1 MWWWPAT
8 TSRAR
13 APPPGGWP
21 TTHSWCG
28 IPTPWRLTRTAG
40 CWRREAGN
48 EPAAGRPAVRG
59 AAGRIGG
66 AVQPVR
72 DRRLRRGGRRA
83 VVGVAAAAR
92 HVRLVRRDQRAAGVP
107 GQPVRVGAGADA
119 DLERPSDP
127 AARHRDHPG
136 GAGVRGRRRAAPD
149 RIGDGRRRLRAAGR
163 RRPRAG
169 GAGPGGTELGHDRG
183 AGLAVAADA
192 GAGRDR
198 HRHLRRDRHR
208 DPVRRLPLLRSA
220 GRSVH
225 GGRPGHGR
233 AGRPGR
239 SRRRRH
245 GALGEAGAM
254 SHAVRMHDVRYR
266 YPDAARPALDG
277 VSLDVEQGELVL
289 VLGESGSG
297 KSTLLR
303 AALGLVPSFHG
314 GELAGRVVS
323 EGLDTREHSPA
334 QVARHVG
341 LVFQDPESQ
350 LVMRRADHEVAFGL
364 ENLGC
369 DPREILPRAEQALTA
384 VAAGHL
390 AERETGKLS
399 GGEQQRVAIA
409 SVLAMGQ
416 STLLLDEPT
425 SQLDPIAAEELLAL
439 VTRINRDRGI
449 TVMLAEHRT
458 SRIFAEADRVVVME
472 AGRIVFDGSP
482 AEAAVHLA
490 GSTPWLLPPVTQ
502 AFVAAHRPELPLT
515 VRDARR
521 LAAPAPPSRREL
533 PAAATVVGLTSVTK
547 RYGDIPALRGATTA
561 LRAGTVTA
569 LVGPNGA
576 GKSTLARIATGLE
589 PPDGGRVEGD
599 GVRGYVSQNPAHH
612 AVRER
617 VDDEVA
623 YALENLGVA
632 APERSRRVA
641 AELARFGLEE
651 LAERHPRDLSSGE
664 RQRLAIASV
673 MVMRPKLLVLDEPT
687 RGMDGLRKLALA
699 ELVGRLAEDGCGVIV
714 VTHDIDFAAEAAEAV
729 TTMARGRVL
738 ADGCSVDLLAHGGFF
753 ACQAGLALGCTT
765 IAEAGALLRTET
777 ERAGV

>member
-1 MWWWPAT
+1 
-8 TSRAR
+8 
-13 APPPGGWP
+13 
-21 TTHSWCG
+21 
-28 IPTPWRLTRTAG
+28 
-40 CWRREAGN
+40 
-48 EPAAGRPAVRG
+48 
-59 AAGRIGG
+59 
-66 AVQPVR
+66 
-72 DRRLRRGGRRA
+72 
-83 VVGVAAAAR
+83 
-92 HVRLVRRDQRAAGVP
+92 
-107 GQPVRVGAGADA
+107 
-119 DLERPSDP
+119 
-127 AARHRDHPG
+127 
-136 GAGVRGRRRAAPD
+136 
-149 RIGDGRRRLRAAGR
+149 
-163 RRPRAG
+163 
-169 GAGPGGTELGHDRG
+169 
-183 AGLAVAADA
+183 
-192 GAGRDR
+192 
-198 HRHLRRDRHR
+198 
-208 DPVRRLPLLRSA
+208 
-220 GRSVH
+220 
-225 GGRPGHGR
+225 
-233 AGRPGR
+233 
-239 SRRRRH
+239 
-245 GALGEAGAM
+245 M
-254 SHAVRMHDVRYR
+254 SHALRMQDVRYR

-334 QVARHVG
+334 QMARHVG

-449 TVMLAEHRT
+449 TVVLAEHRT

-482 AEAAVHLA
+482 AEAAAHLA
-490 GSTPWLLPPVTQ
+490 GSAPWLLPPVTQ

-533 PAAATVVGLTSVTK
+533 SAAATVVALRSVTK
-547 RYGDIPALRGATTA
+547 RYGEIPALRGATTA

-569 LVGPNGA
+569 LVGPKRRRQVDAGTDRDRSGASRRRPGRGRRRARLRQPEPGTPRRAGA
-576 GKSTLARIATGLE
+576 GRRRGRLRPRE
-589 PPDGGRVEGD
+589 PGGGR
-599 GVRGYVSQNPAHH
+599 
-612 AVRER
+612 
-617 VDDEVA
+617 
-623 YALENLGVA
+623 
-632 APERSRRVA
+632 RRN
-641 AELARFGLEE
+641 E
-651 LAERHPRDLSSGE
+651 
-664 RQRLAIASV
+664 
-673 MVMRPKLLVLDEPT
+673 
-687 RGMDGLRKLALA
+687 
-699 ELVGRLAEDGCGVIV
+699 
-714 VTHDIDFAAEAAEAV
+714 
-729 TTMARGRVL
+729 
-738 ADGCSVDLLAHGGFF
+738 HGGWRPSWRGS
-753 ACQAGLALGCTT
+753 ASRSWPVGTRVTCPAGSGS
-765 IAEAGALLRTET
+765 GWRSH
-777 ERAGV
+777 R

>member
-1 MWWWPAT
+1 
-8 TSRAR
+8 
-13 APPPGGWP
+13 
-21 TTHSWCG
+21 
-28 IPTPWRLTRTAG
+28 
-40 CWRREAGN
+40 
-48 EPAAGRPAVRG
+48 
-59 AAGRIGG
+59 
-66 AVQPVR
+66 
-72 DRRLRRGGRRA
+72 
-83 VVGVAAAAR
+83 
-92 HVRLVRRDQRAAGVP
+92 
-107 GQPVRVGAGADA
+107 
-119 DLERPSDP
+119 
-127 AARHRDHPG
+127 
-136 GAGVRGRRRAAPD
+136 
-149 RIGDGRRRLRAAGR
+149 
-163 RRPRAG
+163 
-169 GAGPGGTELGHDRG
+169 
-183 AGLAVAADA
+183 
-192 GAGRDR
+192 
-198 HRHLRRDRHR
+198 
-208 DPVRRLPLLRSA
+208 
-220 GRSVH
+220 
-225 GGRPGHGR
+225 
-233 AGRPGR
+233 
-239 SRRRRH
+239 
-245 GALGEAGAM
+245 M
-254 SHAVRMHDVRYR
+254 SHALRMRDVCYR
-266 YPDAARPALDG
+266 YPDAAAPALDG
-277 VSLDVEQGELVL
+277 VSLDVEQGELAL

-314 GELAGRVVS
+314 GELAGQVVS

-334 QVARHVG
+334 QIARHVG

-399 GGEQQRVAIA
+399 GGVQQRVAIA

-439 VTRINRDRGI
+439 VTRINRDRGL
-449 TVMLAEHRT
+449 TVVLAEHRT

-482 AEAAVHLA
+482 AGAAAHLA
-490 GSTPWLLPPVTQ
+490 GSAPWLLPPVTQ
-502 AFVAAHRPELPLT
+502 AFVAARRPELPLT

-521 LAAPAPPSRREL
+521 LAVPAPPSRCEL
-533 PAAATVVGLTSVTK
+533 PAAATVVELTAVTK
-547 RYGDIPALRGATTA
+547 RYGEVAALRGATTA
-561 LRAGTVTA
+561 LRAGSVTA

-589 PPDGGRVEGD
+589 RPDGGRVEGD

-632 APERSRRVA
+632 GSERGRRVA

-651 LAERHPRDLSSGE
+651 LAGRHPRDLSSGE

-673 MVMRPKLLVLDEPT
+673 TVMRPELLVLDEPT

-699 ELVGRLAEDGCGVIV
+699 ELVGRLAGDGCGVVV

-738 ADGCSVDLLAHGGFF
+738 ADNRSVDLLAHGGFF
-753 ACQAGLALGCTT
+753 ACQVGLALGCAT
-765 IAEAGALLRTET
+765 IAQAGALLRAET

>member
-1 MWWWPAT
+1 
-8 TSRAR
+8 
-13 APPPGGWP
+13 
-21 TTHSWCG
+21 
-28 IPTPWRLTRTAG
+28 
-40 CWRREAGN
+40 
-48 EPAAGRPAVRG
+48 
-59 AAGRIGG
+59 
-66 AVQPVR
+66 
-72 DRRLRRGGRRA
+72 
-83 VVGVAAAAR
+83 
-92 HVRLVRRDQRAAGVP
+92 
-107 GQPVRVGAGADA
+107 
-119 DLERPSDP
+119 
-127 AARHRDHPG
+127 
-136 GAGVRGRRRAAPD
+136 
-149 RIGDGRRRLRAAGR
+149 
-163 RRPRAG
+163 
-169 GAGPGGTELGHDRG
+169 
-183 AGLAVAADA
+183 
-192 GAGRDR
+192 
-198 HRHLRRDRHR
+198 
-208 DPVRRLPLLRSA
+208 
-220 GRSVH
+220 
-225 GGRPGHGR
+225 
-233 AGRPGR
+233 
-239 SRRRRH
+239 
-245 GALGEAGAM
+245 M
-254 SHAVRMHDVRYR
+254 SHALRMHDVRYR

-449 TVMLAEHRT
+449 TVVLAEHRT

-482 AEAAVHLA
+482 AEAAAHLA
-490 GSTPWLLPPVTQ
+490 GSAPWLLPPVTQ

-533 PAAATVVGLTSVTK
+533 PAAATVVGAHV
-547 RYGDIPALRGATTA
+547 GDQALRRDSGAA
-561 LRAGTVTA
+561 RSHHRAAGGHRDRAG
-569 LVGPNGA
+569 GPQRRRQVDAGADRDRSRSHPTGA
-576 GKSTLARIATGLE
+576 GSRATASAATSARTRRTTRCGSGSTTRSPTPSRTWGWPRRNE
-589 PPDGGRVEGD
+589 RGGWPPSCRGSASRSWPVGTRVTC
-599 GVRGYVSQNPAHH
+599 PA
-612 AVRER
+612 
-617 VDDEVA
+617 
-623 YALENLGVA
+623 GSGSGW
-632 APERSRRVA
+632 RSHR
-641 AELARFGLEE
+641 
-651 LAERHPRDLSSGE
+651 
-664 RQRLAIASV
+664 
-673 MVMRPKLLVLDEPT
+673 
-687 RGMDGLRKLALA
+687 
-699 ELVGRLAEDGCGVIV
+699 
-714 VTHDIDFAAEAAEAV
+714 
-729 TTMARGRVL
+729 
-738 ADGCSVDLLAHGGFF
+738 
-753 ACQAGLALGCTT
+753 
-765 IAEAGALLRTET
+765 
-777 ERAGV
+777 

>member
-1 MWWWPAT
+1 
-8 TSRAR
+8 
-13 APPPGGWP
+13 
-21 TTHSWCG
+21 
-28 IPTPWRLTRTAG
+28 
-40 CWRREAGN
+40 
-48 EPAAGRPAVRG
+48 
-59 AAGRIGG
+59 
-66 AVQPVR
+66 
-72 DRRLRRGGRRA
+72 
-83 VVGVAAAAR
+83 
-92 HVRLVRRDQRAAGVP
+92 
-107 GQPVRVGAGADA
+107 
-119 DLERPSDP
+119 
-127 AARHRDHPG
+127 
-136 GAGVRGRRRAAPD
+136 
-149 RIGDGRRRLRAAGR
+149 
-163 RRPRAG
+163 
-169 GAGPGGTELGHDRG
+169 
-183 AGLAVAADA
+183 
-192 GAGRDR
+192 
-198 HRHLRRDRHR
+198 
-208 DPVRRLPLLRSA
+208 
-220 GRSVH
+220 
-225 GGRPGHGR
+225 
-233 AGRPGR
+233 
-239 SRRRRH
+239 
-245 GALGEAGAM
+245 M
-254 SHAVRMHDVRYR
+254 SHALRMQDVRYR

-334 QVARHVG
+334 EIARHVG

-369 DPREILPRAEQALTA
+369 DPREILSRAEQALTA

-449 TVMLAEHRT
+449 TVVLAEHRT

-472 AGRIVFDGSP
+472 AGRIVFDGTP
-482 AEAAVHLA
+482 AESAAHLA
-490 GSTPWLLPPVTQ
+490 GSASWLLPPVTQ
-502 AFVAAHRPELPLT
+502 AFVAARRPELPLT

-521 LAAPAPPSRREL
+521 LAAAAAPRSREL
-533 PAAATVVGLTSVTK
+533 SAAATVVGLRSVTK
-547 RYGDIPALRGATTA
+547 RYGEIEALRGATTA

-589 PPDGGRVEGD
+589 RPDGGRVDGD

-632 APERSRRVA
+632 GPERGRRVA

-651 LAERHPRDLSSGE
+651 LAGRHPRDLSSGE

-673 MVMRPKLLVLDEPT
+673 TVMRPQLLVLDEPT

-699 ELVGRLAEDGCGVIV
+699 ELVGRLAGDGCGVVV

-753 ACQAGLALGCTT
+753 ACQVGLALGCAT

>member
-1 MWWWPAT
+1 
-8 TSRAR
+8 
-13 APPPGGWP
+13 
-21 TTHSWCG
+21 
-28 IPTPWRLTRTAG
+28 
-40 CWRREAGN
+40 
-48 EPAAGRPAVRG
+48 
-59 AAGRIGG
+59 
-66 AVQPVR
+66 
-72 DRRLRRGGRRA
+72 
-83 VVGVAAAAR
+83 
-92 HVRLVRRDQRAAGVP
+92 
-107 GQPVRVGAGADA
+107 
-119 DLERPSDP
+119 
-127 AARHRDHPG
+127 
-136 GAGVRGRRRAAPD
+136 
-149 RIGDGRRRLRAAGR
+149 
-163 RRPRAG
+163 
-169 GAGPGGTELGHDRG
+169 
-183 AGLAVAADA
+183 
-192 GAGRDR
+192 
-198 HRHLRRDRHR
+198 
-208 DPVRRLPLLRSA
+208 
-220 GRSVH
+220 
-225 GGRPGHGR
+225 
-233 AGRPGR
+233 
-239 SRRRRH
+239 
-245 GALGEAGAM
+245 M
-254 SHAVRMHDVRYR
+254 SHALRMHDVRYR

-334 QVARHVG
+334 QIARHVG

-449 TVMLAEHRT
+449 TVVLAEHRT

-482 AEAAVHLA
+482 AEAAAHLA
-490 GSTPWLLPPVTQ
+490 GSAPWLLPPVTQ
-502 AFVAAHRPELPLT
+502 AFVAARRPELPLT

-521 LAAPAPPSRREL
+521 LAAPAPPSSREL
-533 PAAATVVGLTSVTK
+533 SPAATVVALGSVTK
-547 RYGDIPALRGATTA
+547 RYGEIAALRGATTA

-589 PPDGGRVEGD
+589 SPDSGRVEGE

-632 APERSRRVA
+632 GPERGRRVA
-641 AELARFGLEE
+641 AELSRFGLEE
-651 LAERHPRDLSSGE
+651 LAGRHPRDLSSGE

-673 MVMRPKLLVLDEPT
+673 TVMRPRLLILDEPT

-699 ELVGRLAEDGCGVIV
+699 ELVRRLAGEGCGVVV

-753 ACQAGLALGCTT
+753 ACQVGLALGCAT
-765 IAEAGALLRTET
+765 IAEAGALLRTEM